1 MARTGPASAATSI
14 ALVPIALALAVPLS
28 GQEPPLRYPAQ
39 ATAIVVDVVVDDAHG
54 QPVRGLTKDDFTLLE
69 DGKPQPIV
77 GFEVH
82 DVRAE
87 TEAAA
92 EAAEATAAV
101 ATNTGRLAQPGRVLA
116 LLIDDLG
123 ISAPVAGQLKPAL
136 AAWIAGHAQPRDEI
150 TIMTTSGSVWWSDIV
165 ESGREDLLT
174 VLGRVQGK
182 LLAEGNEEMSEAEA
196 YRIDV
201 LEQSTEFAVGNDSRS
216 RPTDGVGSPG
226 GAVKFVGNS
235 VTERVV
241 QRWLDT
247 HVCPPCVS
255 PYESPIDCR
264 EIRQCFQR
272 VRMRAT
278 EIHTGAARRT
288 AAVLGAISRLSRGLA
303 TARGR
308 KSILV
313 VSEALVHD
321 ASLGAPFRDAID
333 AAQRAN
339 TSLYF
344 VDARGLAGAS
354 FQEAAA
360 SSQPPRG
367 QDVGAMSAEASVVAT
382 GGGESLADETGGRLT
397 RSNDIAAGL
406 ERMAD
411 DSSVYYLLGYQPE
424 KPPDGGWHKLEVKV
438 ARPGVQVR
446 ARRGYRALRPQDLER
461 AAKQQ
466 VETARTSKEP
476 KAARVG
482 KRPLAPT
489 LLAGSARGSLALR
502 LSTYVGGT
510 NGAGAARVQVA
521 LEIDNSQVQIDRSLT
536 PWTASLDLS
545 ILAAGLFHPPIVP
558 VDERLDLTLRPSD
571 VGNGWWLVS
580 RDVWLQPG
588 VSQVRALV
596 KDVASGRVGLVA
608 QRIDVPDV
616 DHPYL
621 STPLLSDRTL
631 PPAQPGEP
639 PRLVPT
645 ARRAFEPKG
654 TLYCQYEVF
663 NYGGLALAG
672 VPQLFGGYTLE
683 RSSGTVVSEE
693 TATRIDT
700 ADGRH
705 AVRRIALPLEKLSPG
720 PYFLALLIQDRLSG
734 RVLTS
739 RAGFE
744 VLSKEAVPTAP

>member
-1 MARTGPASAATSI
+1 
-14 ALVPIALALAVPLS
+14 LALTVPLS
-28 GQEPPLRYPAQ
+28 GQEPPAPRYPAQ

-54 QPVRGLTKDDFTLLE
+54 QPVRGLTKDDFTVLE

-87 TEAAA
+87 TKAAA
-92 EAAEATAAV
+92 EAPEPAAAV
-101 ATNTGRLAQPGRVLA
+101 ATNAGPLAQPGRVLA

-136 AAWIAGHAQPRDEI
+136 ADWIARHAKPRDEI
-150 TIMTTSGSVWWSDIV
+150 TIMTTSGSIWWSDVV
-165 ESGREDLLT
+165 ETGRDDLLT

-182 LLAEGNEEMSEAEA
+182 LLAGGGGGEEMTDAEA

-201 LEQSTEFAVGNDSRS
+201 LEQSTEFAVPNAARS
-216 RPTDGVGSPG
+216 RPTDAVGIAG
-226 GAVKFVGNS
+226 GGVKFVGNS
-235 VTERVV
+235 ATERVV
-241 QRWLDT
+241 QRWLES
-247 HVCPPCVS
+247 HVCPPCTDRN
-255 PYESPIDCR
+255 ESPIDCR

-288 AAVLGAISRLSRGLA
+288 AAVLGAISRLSKGLA
-303 TARGR
+303 AARGR

-321 ASLGAPFRDAID
+321 ASLGVPFRDAID

-344 VDARGLAGAS
+344 LDARGLAGAS

-367 QDVGAMSAEASVVAT
+367 QDLAAMSVEEGVLAV

-397 RSNDIAAGL
+397 RSNDLAAGL

-438 ARPGVQVR
+438 ARSGVEVR

-466 VETARTSKEP
+466 VEAARTSKEP
-476 KAARVG
+476 RAARVG
-482 KRPLAPT
+482 KRPLAPA

-502 LSTYVGGT
+502 LSTYVMDT
-510 NGAGAARVQVA
+510 NGAGAARAQVA
-521 LEIDNSQVQIDRSLT
+521 LEIDNSQVQVDRSAT

-558 VDERLDLTLRPSD
+558 VDERLDLTLRPGD

-588 VSQVRALV
+588 VWQVRVLV
-596 KDVASGRVGLVA
+596 KDVASGHVGLVA
-608 QRIDVPDV
+608 QRIEVPDV
-616 DHPYL
+616 DQPYL

-631 PPAQPGEP
+631 PALRPGEP

-645 ARRAFEPKG
+645 ARRRFEPRG

-663 NYGGLALAG
+663 SYGGLALAG

-683 RSSGTVVSEE
+683 RSSGTVVSEAAP
-693 TATRIDT
+693 TMIDA

-705 AVRRIALPLEKLSPG
+705 AVRRIALPLDGLEPG
-720 PYFLALLIQDRLSG
+720 PYFLALLIQDRLTG
-734 RVLTS
+734 KALTA
-739 RAGFE
+739 RTGFE
-744 VLSKEAVPTAP
+744 VLPQEAVPTAR